1 MSAVKDENEAEYQ
14 DKNINAQSMS
24 SHLDCLNENGTPSA
38 MFGQPSTNQ
47 SPMNHASLGIGTNR
61 KILSNRQKFMN
72 KFSNNIH
79 IIPDADIKK
88 TPYDGLFNLNG
99 KQQTAQET
107 QKI

>member
-1 MSAVKDENEAEYQ
+1 
-14 DKNINAQSMS
+14 MS
-24 SHLDCLNENGTPSA
+24 SHLDCLNENGGTPST

-47 SPMNHASLGIGTNR
+47 SPMNHNHASLGIGTNR

-79 IIPDADIKK
+79 IIPDPDVKK

-99 KQQTAQET
+99 KQIA
-107 QKI
+107 